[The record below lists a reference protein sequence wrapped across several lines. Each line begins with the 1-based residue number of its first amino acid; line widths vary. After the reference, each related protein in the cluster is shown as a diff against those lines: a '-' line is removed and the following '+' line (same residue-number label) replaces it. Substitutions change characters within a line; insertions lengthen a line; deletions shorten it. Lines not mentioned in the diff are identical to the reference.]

1 MYTYCEME
9 RDELISQVVQEFAD
23 AKDEFCEAHKKGMD
37 ALRRGDYDA
46 VLEAIAAESGA
57 IEKQK
62 AASKRLVNDP
72 SASDSR

>member
-1 MYTYCEME
+1 ME
-9 RDELISQVVQEFAD
+9 RDELINEVLQEFAN

-37 ALRRGDYDA
+37 ALRRGDYDG

-62 AASKRLVNDP
+62 AASKRLADDP
-72 SASDSR
+72 SGFGSR